1 LNISFVKRELLR
13 KSIHVFFSFL
23 LLIIIDRSI
32 CYSIS
37 SILNID
43 PDKLTTAALSTGVIV
58 VALVNSIQIKAPQI
72 RDKFFSAFTS
82 VRREVLKKIRESAT
96 SIGAS
101 DFFTKLLEE
110 INEMFDRGEKR
121 FQDLLNIV
129 ERDYEKKFGFIAITF
144 ALISVLVSYILFGRE
159 AASVGVLA
167 LMIVDPTSAV
177 ITSIT
182 SSYTKTRIGK
192 HTPLS
197 MLTSFLLFS
206 SILAVFMGIRGF
218 AVGAISVIVETFSPE
233 DNLTLPISASL
244 TAWLLYNI

>member
-1 LNISFVKRELLR
+1 LNISIVKRELLR
-13 KSIHVFFSFL
+13 KSIHVLFSFL
-23 LLIIIDRSI
+23 LLTIVDRSL

-37 SILNID
+37 SILNVD
-43 PDKLTTAALSTGVIV
+43 PDKLTTTVLSIGVIL
-58 VALVNSIQIKAPQI
+58 ASLVNSIQIKAPQI
-72 RDKFFSAFTS
+72 RDKFFFTFTS

-101 DFFTKLLEE
+101 DFFAKLLEE

-121 FQDLLNIV
+121 FQDLLDIV
-129 ERDYEKKFGFIAITF
+129 ERDYEKKFGFIAVTF
-144 ALISVLVSYILFGRE
+144 ALISVLVSYVLFGRE
-159 AASVGVLA
+159 AASIGVLA

-182 SSYTKTRIGK
+182 SSHTKTRIGK

-197 MLTSFLLFS
+197 ILASFLLS
-206 SILAVFMGIRGF
+206 SFILTVFMGIRGF
-218 AVGAISVIVETFSPE
+218 VVGAVSVIVEAFSPE

>member
-1 LNISFVKRELLR
+1 LSISIVKRELLR
-13 KSIHVFFSFL
+13 KGIHVLFSFL
-23 LLIIIDRSI
+23 LLIIVDRSL

-37 SILNID
+37 SILNVD
-43 PDKLTTAALSTGVIV
+43 PDKLTTTALSTGVV
-58 VALVNSIQIKAPQI
+58 VAALVNSIQIKVPQI
-72 RDKFFSAFTS
+72 RDKFFSTFTS
-82 VRREVLKKIRESAT
+82 VRREVLKRIRESAT

-101 DFFTKLLEE
+101 DFFAKLLEE

-121 FQDLLNIV
+121 LQDLLDIV

-144 ALISVLVSYILFGRE
+144 ALISVLVSYVLFGRE

-182 SSYTKTRIGK
+182 SGRTKTRVGK
-192 HTPLS
+192 HTHLS
-197 MLTSFLLFS
+197 IIASFLLFS
-206 SILAVFMGIRGF
+206 SILAVFMGVRGF
-218 AVGAISVIVETFSPE
+218 VVGAVSVVVEAFSPE

-244 TAWLLYNI
+244 TVWLLYNI

>member
-1 LNISFVKRELLR
+1 MNISIVKRELLR
-13 KSIHVFFSFL
+13 KSIHVLFSFL
-23 LLIIIDRSI
+23 LLIIVNRSL
-32 CYSIS
+32 CYLIS
-37 SILNID
+37 SILNVD
-43 PDKLTTAALSTGVIV
+43 PDKLTTTALSTGVFV
-58 VALVNSIQIKAPQI
+58 AALVNSIQIKAPQI
-72 RDKFFSAFTS
+72 RDKFFSTFAS

-101 DFFTKLLEE
+101 DFFAKLLED
-110 INEMFDRGEKR
+110 INEMFDRGEKG
-121 FQDLLNIV
+121 FQDLLDIV

-144 ALISVLVSYILFGRE
+144 ALISVLVSYVLFGRE

-182 SSYTKTRIGK
+182 FSCNKTKIGK

-197 MLTSFLLFS
+197 ILISFLLFS

-218 AVGAISVIVETFSPE
+218 VVGAVSVIVEAFSPE
-233 DNLTLPISASL
+233 DNLTIPISTSL